1 MKELN
6 SEKDMYRGELKKFNT
21 YSDPSGPSLEQ
32 IRAKLKME
40 DPSAFRNMMEDL
52 NYAGEEPLWEKMELF
67 DRVGAKDGAG
77 VDGEAGHEKKLKR
90 EVERLKKD
98 RRDLA
103 SELQRAQDLLKSTVE
118 LDKHGNDMI
127 LIEIQQYNNNIQKY
141 KVEYDKYNS
150 LFR

>member
-1 MKELN
+1 
-6 SEKDMYRGELKKFNT
+6 
-21 YSDPSGPSLEQ
+21 
-32 IRAKLKME
+32 
-40 DPSAFRNMMEDL
+40 
-52 NYAGEEPLWEKMELF
+52 MELF